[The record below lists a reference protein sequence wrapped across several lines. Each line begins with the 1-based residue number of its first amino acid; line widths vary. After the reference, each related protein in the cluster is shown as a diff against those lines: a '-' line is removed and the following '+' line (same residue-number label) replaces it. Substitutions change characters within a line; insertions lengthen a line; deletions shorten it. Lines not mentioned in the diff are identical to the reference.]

1 MLVLSRKPGQQI
13 MIGKDVILKVV
24 DVQGENVRIAI
35 EAPKDI
41 KIYRGEIYK
50 AIVEE
55 NKQAISNIA
64 DIDLTKVLLEKEA
77 E

>member
-1 MLVLSRKPGQQI
+1 MLVISRKIGQQI
-13 MIGKDVILKVV
+13 MIGQDITIKIV

-35 EAPKDI
+35 EAPKEI

-55 NKQAISNIA
+55 NKQAINNVAAVDLSNI
-64 DIDLTKVLLEKEA
+64 TFK
-77 E
+77 

>member
-1 MLVLSRKPGQQI
+1 MLVLILKIVQQI
-13 MIGKDVILKVV
+13 MIWQDITIKIV

-35 EAPKDI
+35 EAPKEI

-55 NKQAISNIA
+55 NKQAINNVAAVDLSNI
-64 DIDLTKVLLEKEA
+64 TFK
-77 E
+77 